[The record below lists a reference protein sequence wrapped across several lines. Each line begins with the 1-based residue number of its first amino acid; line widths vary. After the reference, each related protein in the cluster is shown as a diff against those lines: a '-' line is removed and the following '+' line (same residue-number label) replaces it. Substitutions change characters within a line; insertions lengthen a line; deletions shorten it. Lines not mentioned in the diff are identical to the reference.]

1 MTRGR
6 DSVSF
11 GGCGRARAVFAVAV
25 FFAAPIGFAAATST
39 ETQAVP
45 EGTSATVIETLR
57 QAKETLQQSLPN
69 LPSAEG
75 RADAWGSL
83 AMLYH
88 AQDMLDEAERAYRQ
102 SLTEASKVR
111 WRYLL
116 AVTLTDRGNTSEAIG
131 EYRRLLADTEGEHPL
146 ASYRLGLLLLLE
158 GDHQAAQAAL
168 QDARQ
173 HMPETAAVL
182 AALADAAV
190 AGGDWKAAL
199 PLLEQA
205 AELAPT
211 AGRIAYKLA
220 LAHRQL
226 GNLEKARR
234 WLSRRNATAAPVD
247 DPLLLE
253 VAERS
258 LSPKFFIKAGERAW
272 LRGEREDAL
281 AAWRNAAEMAP
292 DDANAGLVYAHALG
306 QLGEHAAAA
315 REARRV
321 LAKHPNSPRGW
332 YVLALQL
339 RHEAGLDEAI
349 AAAERSVRLMAQ
361 GSEADAIEQPFAD
374 EGRGDT
380 TARTLL
386 AALWMRTRRFD
397 RAAVDYQTLA
407 ERNPDAA
414 YYRYWLGIANLG
426 AGDCAG
432 GRNALAQALR
442 LQGNWGQAHIALAR
456 ADALCGS
463 DARRQGAWQRAKG
476 LLAAQDNVD
485 TRLTLAFA
493 ELGLGR
499 LDRARRLATAEQP
512 HADAALILEALA
524 AEAVPPAPFAS
535 TSTWWLP
542 QEAQPAATPR

>member
-6 DSVSF
+6 YSVSSAS
-11 GGCGRARAVFAVAV
+11 CGRVRAAFAVAV

-39 ETQAVP
+39 ETQAAA
-45 EGTSATVIETLR
+45 EGTSATVVETLR
-57 QAKETLQQSLPN
+57 QAKETLHRNLPN
-69 LPSAEG
+69 LPSAED
-75 RADAWGSL
+75 RADAWGNL

-88 AQDMLDEAERAYRQ
+88 AQDMLDDAERAYRQ
-102 SLTEASKVR
+102 SLGEASSVR

-116 AVTLTDRGNTSEAIG
+116 AVTLTDQGDTSEAIG
-131 EYRRLLADTEGEHPL
+131 EYRRVLADSEGEHPL

-173 HMPETAAVL
+173 HMPGSAAVL

-190 AGGDWKAAL
+190 AAGDWKAAV

-205 AELAPT
+205 AERAPT

-226 GNLEKARR
+226 GDLERARH

-281 AAWRNAAEMAP
+281 TAWRNATELAP

-315 REARRV
+315 REAHRV
-321 LAKHPNSPRGW
+321 LGKHPNSPRGW

-339 RHEAGLDEAI
+339 RHEADLDEAI
-349 AAAERSVRLMAQ
+349 AAAERSVRLMARET
-361 GSEADAIEQPFAD
+361 EADAGEQPFGD
-374 EGRGDT
+374 EGRGDA

-386 AALWMRTRRFD
+386 AALCMRTKRFD
-397 RAAVDYQTLA
+397 RAVVEYRTLA

-426 AGDCAG
+426 AGDCDD
-432 GRNALAQALR
+432 GRKALAQALR

-463 DARRQGAWQRAKG
+463 EARRQGAWQRAKG

-499 LDRARRLATAEQP
+499 FDQARRLATAEQP
-512 HADAALILEALA
+512 HADAALILDALA
-524 AEAVPPAPFAS
+524 AEAVPPTPFAS

-542 QEAQPAATPR
+542 EEAQPAVQPR